1 MHQVVL
7 GGAQGLVLRIWRLS
21 FVIYSSIGA
30 YVQLVVVGALHLAEF
45 FWKMVEK
52 SNEVQYEGNPNN
64 CEYLLEK
71 VIITFMAYFR
81 SSGYEEEW
89 EMFADL

>member
-1 MHQVVL
+1 MAYNLNTKQL
-7 GGAQGLVLRIWRLS
+7 KPKPQKNEI
-21 FVIYSSIGA
+21 SSKDE
-30 YVQLVVVGALHLAEF
+30 ALHLAEF
-45 FWKMVEK
+45 FWKMVKK
-52 SNEVQYEGNPNN
+52 SNEVQYEANAVN

-81 SSGYEEEW
+81 SSGYDEEW